1 MNENDTIEVNISHW
15 LIAPRVQNNGFLI
28 VKNMEGRLLHVR
40 KKINLIKS
48 LIKSLDLD
56 RRTAFVSAGQTS
68 LLCS

>member
-1 MNENDTIEVNISHW
+1 MNEDDTIEVNISHW

-40 KKINLIKS
+40 KKITM
-48 LIKSLDLD
+48 IKSLDRD
-56 RRTAFVSAGQTS
+56 RRTAFVSADQTS